1 MFFVIID
8 IHVVRGNE
16 LGIKETWYSGIID
29 EPLPAKTYVLF
40 PGFSQRV
47 YNYYMGPQNFVMND
61 KDMSKETASAEGLER
76 DAYVVQS
83 ADQQDIHIS
92 LNVTWRLNP
101 AKLAQI
107 HRTFRENITDVV
119 LRPNLL
125 RVVKNQAT
133 LLKAVEAYSGEGL
146 VKLQKDIE
154 LDLQKEDGDL
164 FKNGI
169 LIENFVI
176 EGITL
181 DPEYTK
187 EIKARQVAMQRE
199 QRAAQEEKAAMAE
212 SLKARAE
219 AQKDYET
226 SLVKAKTEKE
236 TGILEAEK
244 QAEMLVLKAEADKKQ
259 KVLEA
264 EATKETG
271 ELKAASI
278 LALGQAEAESK
289 KLMLSAY
296 AVPGSESFVQIEV
309 SKNMADAFKNIQGYL
324 PSDMKVNIL
333 SESFMKSVQSLMAP
347 KAVPVETK

>member
-1 MFFVIID
+1 MKFTQ
-8 IHVVRGNE
+8 
-16 LGIKETWYSGIID
+16 K
-29 EPLPAKTYVLF
+29 
-40 PGFSQRV
+40 V

-61 KDMSKETASAEGLER
+61 KSMKDEAKSAQGLEK

-83 ADQQDIHIS
+83 SDQQDIHIS

-101 AKLAQI
+101 DKLAQI

-125 RVVKNQAT
+125 RVVKNKAT
-133 LLKAVEAYSGEGL
+133 LLKAVEAYAGEGL

-154 LDLQKEDGDL
+154 IELQKEDGDL

-212 SLKARAE
+212 SLRARAE

-309 SKNMADAFKNIQGYL
+309 SKNMAEAFKNIQGYL

-347 KAVPVETK
+347 KAVPVEVK